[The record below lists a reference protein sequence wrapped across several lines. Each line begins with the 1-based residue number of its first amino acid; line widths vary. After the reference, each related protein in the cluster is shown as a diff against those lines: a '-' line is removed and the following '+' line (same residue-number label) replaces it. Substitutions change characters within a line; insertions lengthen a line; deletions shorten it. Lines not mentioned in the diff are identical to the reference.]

1 LFIVISFFGPRAF
14 VAQPSTLSRVFQVG
28 EAAGTEVVSG
38 KGFAGQNAFQ
48 VRFKLFQ
55 VRYVS
60 GWQSDG
66 WDR

>member
-1 LFIVISFFGPRAF
+1 MTLA
-14 VAQPSTLSRVFQVG
+14 STLSRVFQVG
-28 EAAGTEVVSG
+28 KVAGTEVVSG